1 MVRSMAARMQA
12 LATMGVRLCV
22 FPGLY
27 GLCLAGPWPVDLP
40 WQATVRAHPGL
51 KGAFSSV
58 ASRAARSAHMYL
70 VPGSVLVPDGHAFI
84 EWSGVFAPNG
94 DMLGEQSATQPDP
107 DLPERTLGE
116 RLMPIDTPVG
126 PLGLLVGR
134 DAEVPDVARILTLQ
148 GARLLVAPRAPVA
161 PYSAMQAMA
170 ALWQTTQQNQ
180 VFGLESGLAGMALG
194 RARDGKAGAVAP
206 AELSPAQS
214 GFLGRPGYY
223 IGDEALTADLDFERL
238 EALRLR
244 RPLARHLNA
253 ALYRLSAEAFGVPPG
268 AGHEHARVDADV

>member
-1 MVRSMAARMQA
+1 
-12 LATMGVRLCV
+12 
-22 FPGLY
+22 
-27 GLCLAGPWPVDLP
+27 
-40 WQATVRAHPGL
+40 
-51 KGAFSSV
+51 
-58 ASRAARSAHMYL
+58 
-70 VPGSVLVPDGHAFI
+70 
-84 EWSGVFAPNG
+84 
-94 DMLGEQSATQPDP
+94 
-107 DLPERTLGE
+107 
-116 RLMPIDTPVG
+116 
-126 PLGLLVGR
+126 
-134 DAEVPDVARILTLQ
+134 VPDVARILTLQ